1 MISTI
6 AIPLQTKL
14 SVNIIELVVL
24 ASLLLSSDLQRK
36 SAKNPS
42 VGENPRNSLS
52 FSNSSTLTA
61 TAGDTMKSKCFVS

>member
-6 AIPLQTKL
+6 AISLQTKI
-14 SVNIIELVVL
+14 SVNIIVLVVL

-42 VGENPRNSLS
+42 VGKIREMLRL
-52 FSNSSTLTA
+52 FL
-61 TAGDTMKSKCFVS
+61 